1 MQNNKRLFF
10 VTNTKMSKGI
20 KESLQY
26 FEELSQRVADLSN
39 MEAEIA
45 VMLPYVA
52 LYAVKSSDKK
62 RTILLGAQNVCGER
76 EIGYTGEISIEM
88 LKELETDCV
97 MAGHSDRR
105 CKMNETN
112 EDVRKKTMLAAQSDM
127 LVYLC
132 IGETEQQKQQ
142 GLTDEILRIQLKQC
156 LQGIGIEK
164 LHLIRI
170 LYEPIWAIGVSGTVV
185 SPQYAEKSHKIIR
198 ECLRELYG
206 RTMADK
212 IPLIYGGSVNKENAI
227 PLIEQQDIDGL
238 GIGRSAWNAEEFNK
252 IIRKVI
258 AHERGE
264 KDAENIE
271 QSR

>member
-1 MQNNKRLFF
+1 MRNNKRLFF

-20 KESLQY
+20 KECIWY
-26 FEELSQRVADLSN
+26 FEELSRKVADLAN
-39 MEAEIA
+39 MEVEIS

-52 LYAVKSSDKK
+52 LYTVKSSEKK
-62 RTILLGAQNVCGER
+62 RTILLGAQNVCGEQ

-88 LKELETDCV
+88 LKEIGVDCV

-105 CKMNETN
+105 CKMNETD
-112 EDVRKKTMLAAQSDM
+112 ETVRKKTMLALQNDI

-164 LHLIRI
+164 LHMIRI
-170 LYEPIWAIGVSGTVV
+170 LYEPIWAIGVTGTVV
-185 SPQYAEKSHKIIR
+185 LPQYAEKSHKIIR
-198 ECLRELYG
+198 ECLREMYG
-206 RTMADK
+206 WIMADK

-227 PLIEQQDIDGL
+227 PLIEQQNIDGL
-238 GIGRSAWNAEEFNK
+238 GIGRSAWNAEEFNQ
-252 IIRKVI
+252 IIRDVI
-258 AHERGE
+258 SHERKGE
-264 KDAENIE
+264 NDAENIK
-271 QSR
+271 